1 MALLEI
7 RDLDVSYM
15 TKKRP
20 PFHAVKKANLTV
32 DHGEVV
38 GLVGESGSGKSTLG
52 TAVLR
57 LLDPPGTIT
66 GGSVIFDGK
75 DITRVSEDEM
85 RPLRW
90 SQMSTV
96 FQSSMNALN
105 PVVNIGKQFKDV
117 IETHTNMT
125 DREIEARTAELL
137 QMVDID
143 PSFVRFYP
151 HELSGGMKQ
160 RVAIA
165 LALVLQPKFV
175 LLDEP
180 TTGLDVVVQ
189 RSILESLKRIQRQL
203 GFAVLM
209 ISHDL
214 GAIMEVADRVAVM
227 LEGQLVDDQPARDL
241 LMRPKHPYS
250 KVLIGS
256 YEDLWKPTAQG
267 AGERPLLD
275 ARGKPIYA
283 TFGSQQGVATGIAAH
298 QADTGII
305 ASLDAASP
313 EALQAVAEATA
324 GEPAVVRP
332 PADAASHEPVL
343 IVDHI
348 SKHYTRRRG
357 FTKTRVDAVVDVS
370 FTLRKGYITALVGQS
385 GSGKTTIGRLITGIE
400 KPDAGSITFG
410 TQRVDQFRRRDLK
423 AYRAEVQLVFQDPY
437 SALNPAHP
445 ISHALARPLANFMHV
460 TGKAARTRV
469 MEMLEQVGL
478 EPASEFID
486 KYPHQMSGGQRQR
499 VVVARALLSEPD
511 VVIADE
517 PTSMLDVTIRAEILE
532 ILNRLVR
539 DKGIAMLYI
548 THDLLSA
555 RALADEILV
564 LNRGRV
570 VEDGDAEAI
579 IANPQHE
586 YTRLLLGS
594 IPNPFAEG
602 LVAD

>member
-1 MALLEI
+1 MAVLEVK
-7 RDLDVSYM
+7 DLNVSYM

-20 PFHAVKKANLTV
+20 PFHAVKDANLTINA
-32 DHGEVV
+32 GEIV

-52 TAVLR
+52 TAILR

-66 GGSVIFDGK
+66 SGQVIFDGK
-75 DITRVSEDEM
+75 DITRATEDEI

-90 SQMSTV
+90 SEMSTV

-117 IETHTNMT
+117 IEAHTSMT
-125 DREIEARTAELL
+125 EREIEQRTSELL
-137 QMVDID
+137 EMVNID
-143 PSFVRFYP
+143 PSFARFYA

-165 LALVLQPKFV
+165 LALALQPKFV

-189 RSILESLKRIQRQL
+189 RAILDNVKRIQQEF

-214 GAIMEVADRVAVM
+214 GAIMEIADRVAVM
-227 LEGQLVDDQPARDL
+227 YQGQLVDDQPARDL
-241 LMRPKHPYS
+241 LLRPKHPYS
-250 KVLIGS
+250 RVLIGS
-256 YEDLWKPTAQG
+256 YEDLWKPASGSAAEGTSVDASGQPITQAFG
-267 AGERPLLD
+267 GEPPLD
-275 ARGKPIYA
+275 
-283 TFGSQQGVATGIAAH
+283 IAARH
-298 QADTGII
+298 GIDADTTRMMGM
-305 ASLDAASP
+305 DD
-313 EALQAVAEATA
+313 LQAIAEATA
-324 GEPAVVRP
+324 QEPAVVRP
-332 PADAASHEPVL
+332 PADASAHEAVMV
-343 IVDHI
+343 IENI

-357 FTKTRVDAVVDVS
+357 LTKTRVDAVSEVS

-400 KPDAGSITFG
+400 KPGSGSILFG
-410 TQRVDQFRRRDLK
+410 QQRVDQFARRDLK
-423 AYRAEVQLVFQDPY
+423 EYRRQVQLVFQDPY
-437 SALNPAHP
+437 SALNPAHT
-445 ISHALARPLANFMHV
+445 IVHTLTRPLANFMDV
-460 TGKAARTRV
+460 SGRAARQRV
-469 MEMLEQVGL
+469 AEMLEQVGL
-478 EPASEFID
+478 EPAEQFID
-486 KYPHQMSGGQRQR
+486 KYPHQLSGGQRQR
-499 VVVARALLSEPD
+499 VVVARALLSEPEI
-511 VVIADE
+511 VIADE

-564 LNRGRV
+564 LNKGRI
-570 VEDGDAEAI
+570 VEGGDAHQV
-579 IANPQHE
+579 IAEPQHD
-586 YTRLLLGS
+586 YTRLLLSS

>member
-1 MALLEI
+1 MAVLEVK
-7 RDLDVSYM
+7 DLNVSYM

-20 PFHAVKKANLTV
+20 PFHAVKDANLTINA
-32 DHGEVV
+32 GEIV

-52 TAVLR
+52 TAILR

-66 GGSVIFDGK
+66 SGQVIFDGK
-75 DITRVSEDEM
+75 DITRATEDEI

-90 SQMSTV
+90 SEMSTV

-117 IETHTNMT
+117 IEAHTSMT
-125 DREIEARTAELL
+125 EREIEQRTSELL
-137 QMVDID
+137 EMVNID
-143 PSFVRFYP
+143 PSFARFYA

-165 LALVLQPKFV
+165 LALALQPKFV

-189 RSILESLKRIQRQL
+189 RAILDNVKRIQQEF

-214 GAIMEVADRVAVM
+214 GAIMEIADRVAVM
-227 LEGQLVDDQPARDL
+227 YQGELVDDQPARDL
-241 LMRPKHPYS
+241 LLRPNHPYS
-250 KVLIGS
+250 QVLIGS
-256 YEDLWKPTAQG
+256 YEDLWKPATTGVDGEPDERIMQAFGGEPPRGAPMGMDDLEAIAEETA
-267 AGERPLLD
+267 E
-275 ARGKPIYA
+275 K
-283 TFGSQQGVATGIAAH
+283 
-298 QADTGII
+298 
-305 ASLDAASP
+305 
-313 EALQAVAEATA
+313 
-324 GEPAVVRP
+324 PAVVRQA
-332 PADAASHEPVL
+332 ADASQHEAVMV
-343 IVDHI
+343 IDTI

-357 FTKTRVDAVVDVS
+357 LTKTRVDAVSEVS

-400 KPDAGSITFG
+400 KPDSGSILFG
-410 TQRVDQFRRRDLK
+410 QQRVDQFARRDLK
-423 AYRAEVQLVFQDPY
+423 EYRRHVQLVFQDPY
-437 SALNPAHP
+437 SALNPAHT
-445 ISHALARPLANFMHV
+445 IVHTLTRPLANFMDV
-460 TGKAARTRV
+460 SGRAARQRV
-469 MEMLEQVGL
+469 AEMLEQVGL
-478 EPASEFID
+478 EPAEQFID
-486 KYPHQMSGGQRQR
+486 KYPHQLSGGQRQR
-499 VVVARALLSEPD
+499 VVVARALLSEPEI
-511 VVIADE
+511 VIADE

-564 LNRGRV
+564 LNKGWI
-570 VEDGDAEAI
+570 VEGGDAHQV
-579 IANPQHE
+579 IAEPQHD
-586 YTRLLLGS
+586 YTRLLLSS

>member
-1 MALLEI
+1 MAVLEVKE
-7 RDLDVSYM
+7 LDVSYM

-20 PFHAVKKANLTV
+20 PFHAVRKANLTI
-32 DHGEVV
+32 DEGEIV

-52 TAVLR
+52 TAILR
-57 LLDPPGTIT
+57 LLDPPGMVTS
-66 GGSVIFDGK
+66 GQVIFDGK
-75 DITRVSEDEM
+75 DITHATEDQM

-90 SQMSTV
+90 SEMSTV

-117 IETHTNMT
+117 IEAHTDQTN
-125 DREIEARTAELL
+125 RQIETRTAELL
-137 QMVDID
+137 KMVDID
-143 PSFVRFYP
+143 PSFVRFFP

-189 RSILESLKRIQRQL
+189 RSILESLKRIQKQF
-203 GFAVLM
+203 GFAVLV

-214 GAIMEVADRVAVM
+214 GAIMEIADRVAVM
-227 LEGQLVDDQPARDL
+227 YEGELVDDQPAHDL
-241 LMRPKHPYS
+241 LLRPKHPYS

-256 YEDLWKPTAQG
+256 YEDLWKPAAGANIDVPVIEDITHLEAVQESLTTA
-267 AGERPLLD
+267 
-275 ARGKPIYA
+275 
-283 TFGSQQGVATGIAAH
+283 
-298 QADTGII
+298 
-305 ASLDAASP
+305 
-313 EALQAVAEATA
+313 
-324 GEPAVVRP
+324 P
-332 PADAASHEPVL
+332 PALHASASAQKHEAAMV
-343 IVDHI
+343 IDTV

-357 FTKTRVDAVVDVS
+357 FTKTQVDAVVDVS
-370 FTLRKGYITALVGQS
+370 FTLRRGYITALVGQS
-385 GSGKTTIGRLITGIE
+385 GSGKSTIGRLVTGIE
-400 KPDAGSITFG
+400 KPDSGAIMFG
-410 TQRVDQFRRRDLK
+410 TQRVDQFSRNDLK
-423 AYRAEVQLVFQDPY
+423 EYRRHVQLVFQDPY

-445 ISHALARPLANFMHV
+445 IAHTLSRPLANFMDV
-460 TGKAARTRV
+460 TGKAARKRV
-469 MEMLEQVGL
+469 ADMLEQVGL
-478 EPASEFID
+478 TPASRFID
-486 KYPHQMSGGQRQR
+486 KFPHQLSGGQRQR

-511 VVIADE
+511 IVIADE

-539 DKGIAMLYI
+539 DNGIAMLYI

-555 RALADEILV
+555 RALADEIMV
-564 LNRGRV
+564 LNKGRI
-570 VEDGDAEAI
+570 VEAGDADSV
-579 IANPQHE
+579 IANPRHD
-586 YTRLLLGS
+586 YTKLLLGS

>member
-7 RDLDVSYM
+7 NNLDVSYM

-20 PFHAVKKANLTV
+20 PFHAVKKANLRIAP
-32 DHGEVV
+32 GEVV

-57 LLDPPGTIT
+57 LLDPPGRIT
-66 GGSVIFDGK
+66 GGKVVFDGK
-75 DITRVSEDEM
+75 DITHVSEDEM

-117 IETHTNMT
+117 IEAHTNMT
-125 DREIEARTAELL
+125 EREIEARTAELL
-137 QMVDID
+137 KMVDID

-189 RSILESLKRIQRQL
+189 RSILENLKRIQREF

-227 LEGQLVDDQPARDL
+227 LEGELVDDQPARSL
-241 LMRPKHPYS
+241 LLQPKHPYS
-250 KVLIGS
+250 RVLIGS
-256 YEDLWKPTAQG
+256 YEDLWKPAAEG
-267 AGERPLLD
+267 AGDVPLVD
-275 ARGKPIYA
+275 ARGRTIRA
-283 TFGSQQGVATGIAAH
+283 TFGNQSETPLDIAARLG
-298 QADTGII
+298 ANVDTTI
-305 ASLDAASP
+305 SDPESP
-313 EALQAVAEATA
+313 DALQALADATA
-324 GEPAVVRP
+324 SRPAVVRP
-332 PADAASHEPVL
+332 PSDASAHEPVL
-343 IVDHI
+343 VVDGI

-357 FTKTRVDAVVDVS
+357 FKKTRVDAVSDVS

-385 GSGKTTIGRLITGIE
+385 GSGKSTIGRLVTGIE
-400 KPDAGSITFG
+400 KPDSGSITFRSR
-410 TQRVDQFRRRDLK
+410 RVDQFQRKDLK
-423 AYRAEVQLVFQDPY
+423 AYRSEVQLVFQDPY

-445 ISHALARPLANFMHV
+445 ISHTLARPLDNFMNV
-460 TGKAARTRV
+460 TGKAARKQV
-469 MEMLEQVGL
+469 EEMLEQVGL
-478 EPASEFID
+478 QPASQFID

-555 RALADEILV
+555 RSLADEILV

-570 VEDGDAEAI
+570 VEDGDADHV
-579 IANPQHE
+579 IADPQHE
-586 YTRLLLGS
+586 YTRLLLSS

-602 LVAD
+602 LAAD